1 MSRIVYRITDEYAI
15 VARKGTANLYLEWRE
30 GGQKA
35 RVMAAAYRR
44 RNPLPVWDSPF

>member
-30 GGQKA
+30 GGQKVGRSTGCSGLDDA
-35 RVMAAAYRR
+35 KRV
-44 RNPLPVWDSPF
+44 NG